1 MTKWFLALS
10 LALFNAAFATTVVPP
25 SFDEMAAESDY
36 IVRARVT
43 EVSSF
48 EEDQPGR
55 ALIRTRVTLELIET
69 IAGEPPSPLV
79 LTLLGGRVGDRELRV
94 AGVPVFIVGQ
104 EEIFFVKDNGTAFY
118 PTYAVMHGR
127 YPIKRD
133 KATGREY
140 LTRTNGVPLTDLAE
154 IATPLSQGPAAA
166 LQLRT
171 RSASEALSPAVFAER
186 VRVSRN
192 SNSSRTHERQK

>member
-1 MTKWFLALS
+1 MKKWILALS

-48 EEDQPGR
+48 EEDRPGR

>member
-1 MTKWFLALS
+1 MKKWILALS

-48 EEDQPGR
+48 EEDRPGKT
-55 ALIRTRVTLELIET
+55 LIRTRVTLELIET